1 MSTFFLKACC
11 QTQRYADF
19 PRNLLNLKKQCF
31 PLYSLK
37 IDLQICLILKSHCLN
52 RGCTVIVHSG
62 IISVLA
68 ISYLSATSFTLSLM
82 CCVHER
88 SPTSWSVERICRQ
101 WLRCHAFFCRHLFP
115 MAFLSIVSFLSIEK
129 QMMLREWRRAAT
141 HHKSLINWAMR
152 VLAKEILGFKCV
164 LSETFLVRVAFFGD
178 SLLSTIVRNIRKSW

>member
-1 MSTFFLKACC
+1 MLSSLLFENWLTDMFDSQKSLPKSGLYCNTFK
-11 QTQRYADF
+11 
-19 PRNLLNLKKQCF
+19 
-31 PLYSLK
+31 
-37 IDLQICLILKSHCLN
+37 H
-52 RGCTVIVHSG
+52 G

-164 LSETFLVRVAFFGD
+164 LSEIFWCEWPFLGIL
-178 SLLSTIVRNIRKSW
+178 SLAYLS